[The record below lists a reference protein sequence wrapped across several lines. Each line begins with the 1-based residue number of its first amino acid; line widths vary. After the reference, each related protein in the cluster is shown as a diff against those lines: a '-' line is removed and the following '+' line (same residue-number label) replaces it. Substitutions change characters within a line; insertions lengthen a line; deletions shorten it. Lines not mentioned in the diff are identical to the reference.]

1 MSVKELIR
9 SAVDKMPDAITFDDA
24 LEELE
29 ILAAIQRAD
38 EAADAGDEIP
48 HEEVKREI
56 ASWFSK

>member
-9 SAVDKMPDAITFDDA
+9 NAVDQMPEEISFDDA

-38 EAADAGDEIP
+38 EAADAGDVIP

>member
-9 SAVDKMPDAITFDDA
+9 NAVDQMPEEISFDDA

-38 EAADAGDEIP
+38 EAADVGDEIP

>member
-9 SAVDKMPDAITFDDA
+9 NAVDQMPEEISFDDA

-38 EAADAGDEIP
+38 EAADAGDEIQ